1 MSIHIEPLKQQDAP
15 ALFAFECKNR
25 EFFERTVPSRGEAYY
40 HYDYFQ
46 NSLQALLAEQEQ
58 RISCFTLIKN
68 AAGDILGRMNLVD
81 LDHER
86 GSAEL
91 GYRVGADAAG
101 KGIASQALKLLLA
114 EYIQPLG
121 VREVQAKTTAENIA
135 SQKSA
140 AQKRLCFPRDGRC
153 GILAL
158 PLDAVAVD
166 SGLFVFILVI
176 WYYM

>member
-1 MSIHIEPLKQQDAP
+1 MPRRFLPSSAKSGSFSSGQSPAAGRRTITTIIFKTVCKLCWQSKSSVFP
-15 ALFAFECKNR
+15 ALRSSKMR
-25 EFFERTVPSRGEAYY
+25 R
-40 HYDYFQ
+40 
-46 NSLQALLAEQEQ
+46 
-58 RISCFTLIKN
+58 
-68 AAGDILGRMNLVD
+68 GDILGRMNLVD
-81 LDHER
+81 SDHER

-101 KGIASQALKLLLA
+101 KGIASQALKLLLT

-121 VREVQAKTTAENIA
+121 IREVQAKTTAENIA